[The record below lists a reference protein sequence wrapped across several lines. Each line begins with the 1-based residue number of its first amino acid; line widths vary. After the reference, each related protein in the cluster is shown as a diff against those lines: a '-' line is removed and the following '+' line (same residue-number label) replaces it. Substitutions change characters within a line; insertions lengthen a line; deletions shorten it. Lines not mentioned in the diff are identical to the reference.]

1 ITSARR
7 FKKDI
12 VDMHYGLAE
21 ILQMQGKE
29 YVYVNDPTSR
39 HEIGLIAEE
48 VELVVPELVYH
59 NPKDNL
65 VFGIDYGKLTPVLIE
80 AIKEQQQKIDHQT
93 HLIADQQ
100 QQIDELRILV
110 KKLLDE

>member
-1 ITSARR
+1 
-7 FKKDI
+7 
-12 VDMHYGLAE
+12 MHYGLAE

-80 AIKEQQQKIDHQT
+80 AIKEQQNTISDLESQVDLLSTQMALIQK
-93 HLIADQQ
+93 
-100 QQIDELRILV
+100 R
-110 KKLLDE
+110 LDGLSGAPAEK